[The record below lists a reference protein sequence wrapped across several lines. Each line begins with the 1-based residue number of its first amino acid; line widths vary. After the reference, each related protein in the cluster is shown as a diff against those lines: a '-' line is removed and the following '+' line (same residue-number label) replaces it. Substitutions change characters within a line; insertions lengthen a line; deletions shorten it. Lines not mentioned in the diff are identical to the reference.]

1 VGSLKA
7 KVVADLMVEMNPDVK
22 GTFTKMS
29 PSHFIDFNAKA
40 LRECQLVIACELSN
54 SDVVKLGEV
63 IGAHNVPLCH
73 LRQYGQL
80 GYIRLYKH
88 QNDLIESRNSENP
101 FTKRDLRMA
110 NPWPELLQ
118 YANSFDLHTKDEAV
132 RSHMPYVVILI
143 QLLNKWRQDHGG
155 AVPKTY
161 EEKQD
166 FKKEIRKLD

>member
-1 VGSLKA
+1 
-7 KVVADLMVEMNPDVK
+7 
-22 GTFTKMS
+22 
-29 PSHFIDFNAKA
+29 
-40 LRECQLVIACELSN
+40 
-54 SDVVKLGEV
+54 
-63 IGAHNVPLCH
+63 
-73 LRQYGQL
+73 
-80 GYIRLYKH
+80 
-88 QNDLIESRNSENP
+88 
-101 FTKRDLRMA
+101 MA

-118 YANSFDLHTKDEAV
+118 YANSFDLHTNDEAV